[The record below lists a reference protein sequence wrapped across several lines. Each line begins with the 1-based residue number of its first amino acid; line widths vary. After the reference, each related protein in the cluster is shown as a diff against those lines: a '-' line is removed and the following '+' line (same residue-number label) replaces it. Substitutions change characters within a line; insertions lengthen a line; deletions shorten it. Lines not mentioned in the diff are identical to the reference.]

1 MPFLQRISDFI
12 FGQSA
17 KTTLPTYIQK
27 AIKQQ
32 QNASEKLI
40 SWVLFFIVMIFSVL
54 YFVSPKTFSYSMAQF
69 APVPWALLA
78 YFIFSLIRLG
88 LSYKTALPN
97 WFLMLSI
104 IIDISLLMILI
115 WSFHLQYE
123 QPASFYLKA
132 PTLLYM
138 FIFIALRTLHF
149 EAKYVL
155 TAGIVSACGWLALLG
170 YALTTSPA
178 GTITRNYVL
187 YMTSNHILIGGEIDK
202 IISILM
208 VTGILTAAII
218 RAQRLLTKSVKE
230 TLSTQELSKFF
241 IPEIAAA
248 IIQSGQNIKPG
259 YGDLREVAILHCDIR
274 GFTSFTQQYS
284 PGEVMQTLTEY
295 QSKIIEVIRH
305 HQGSVDK
312 FLGDGVLVSFNAIQ
326 PSKNYAANAMYAALE
341 IISVINNWAEQRKA
355 ADLQPIHIGIS
366 IASGTAMLGI
376 VGDASRM
383 EYTVIGDPVNLAAK
397 LDKHCKVENCLA
409 LSTEAAFNLAVNQ
422 GFVSKNTIEIR
433 HDRKVDGISEKLNLA
448 ILAK

>member
-1 MPFLQRISDFI
+1 MPILQRISDSL
-12 FGQSA
+12 FGQPTKIS
-17 KTTLPTYIQK
+17 LPIYVQQ

-32 QNASEKLI
+32 QNSSEKLV
-40 SWVLFFIVMIFSVL
+40 SWVLLLIVIIFGIL

-69 APVPWALLA
+69 APVPWALLT
-78 YFIFSLIRLG
+78 YFVFSLIRLG
-88 LSYKTALPN
+88 LSYKTYLPN

-104 IIDISLLMILI
+104 ITDISLLLILI

-155 TAGIVSACGWLALLG
+155 TAGIVSALGWLTLLG
-170 YALTTSPA
+170 YALTTSPT

-208 VTGILTAAII
+208 VTGILTIAII
-218 RAQRLLTKSVKE
+218 RAQRLLTQSVTE
-230 TLSTQELSKFF
+230 TLSTQGLSKFF
-241 IPEIAAA
+241 IPEIAAE
-248 IIQSGQNIKPG
+248 IIKSGQDIKPG
-259 YGDLREVAILHCDIR
+259 YGELRKVAILHCDIR
-274 GFTSFTQQYS
+274 GFTLITQQYS
-284 PGEVMQTLTEY
+284 PKEVMQILTEY
-295 QSKIIEVIRH
+295 QSKIIQVIQR

-312 FLGDGVLVSFNAIQ
+312 FIGDGVLVSFNAIQ
-326 PSKNYAANAMYAALE
+326 PSENYAANALYAALE
-341 IISVINNWAEQRKA
+341 IASVMSNWAAERKLA
-355 ADLQPIHIGIS
+355 HLPPIHIGIS

-376 VGDASRM
+376 VGDATRM

-397 LDKHCKVENCLA
+397 LDKQCKIENCIA
-409 LSTEAAFNLAVNQ
+409 LSTEAAFILGKNQ
-422 GFVSKNTIEIR
+422 GFISKNNIEIR
-433 HDRKVDGISEKLNLA
+433 RDRVVEGISEKINLA
-448 ILAK
+448 ILVR

>member
-1 MPFLQRISDFI
+1 MPLLQRICDSL
-12 FGQSA
+12 FGRPA
-17 KTTLPTYIQK
+17 KMTLPEYVQT

-32 QNASEKLI
+32 QAASEKLI
-40 SWVLFFIVMIFSVL
+40 SWTLLLIVIIFGAL
-54 YFVSPKTFSYSMAQF
+54 YYVSPKTFSYSMAQF

-78 YFIFSLIRLG
+78 YFVFSLIRLG
-88 LSYKTALPN
+88 LSYKIYLPN

-155 TAGIVSACGWLALLG
+155 TAGIVSAIGWLTLLS
-170 YALTTSPA
+170 YALMTSPA
-178 GTITRNYVL
+178 GTITRNYIL

-230 TLSTQELSKFF
+230 TISTQELSKFF

-248 IIQSGQNIKPG
+248 IIKSGQDIKPG
-259 YGDLREVAILHCDIR
+259 YGELREVAILHCDIR
-274 GFTSFTQQYS
+274 GFTLITEQYS
-284 PGEVMQTLTEY
+284 PKEVMQILTEY
-295 QSKIIEVIRH
+295 QSKIIQVIRKY
-305 HQGSVDK
+305 QGSVDK
-312 FLGDGVLVSFNAIQ
+312 FLGDGILVSFNAIK
-326 PSKNYAANAMYAALE
+326 PSENYAANAIYAALE
-341 IISVINNWAEQRKA
+341 ITAKINQWAEERKTSG
-355 ADLQPIHIGIS
+355 LKPIHIGIS

-376 VGDASRM
+376 VGDAARM
-383 EYTVIGDPVNLAAK
+383 EYTVIGDPVNMAAK
-397 LDKHCKVENCLA
+397 LDKQCKIENCIA
-409 LSTEAAFNLAVNQ
+409 LSTESAFNLAVKQ
-422 GFVSKNTIEIR
+422 GFKSKYKIEIR
-433 HDRKVDGISEKLNLA
+433 TDRKVKGISEKLNLA
-448 ILAK
+448 ILV